1 MPLPLINT
9 STSSEQVARAIQH
22 GAGANGLNRI
32 MDPLPPEK
40 LEGEVISW
48 ADRAVRQA
56 DEEAAQ
62 SVNSKLMPRIMQ
74 YMSGN
79 QWPSRP
85 TAYGNSRPVNNRM
98 FRQYWELVSL
108 LTDGNPEPYVR
119 VFDKRD
125 SFSDMQ
131 SVLSDM
137 LELWGDK
144 PHYRSNLQ
152 DVVGWG
158 LLAKGI
164 AKLQWNPNSN
174 NGFGDMELLSINPM
188 NFATLGG
195 DGSIDNAECVIETR
209 KVTLASLQ
217 RKFGRLAEGIEP
229 DATSAMGNG
238 QVMRPGQLSSAEWSK
253 LSPQMQRIIG
263 KKTAGSSVNDE
274 LYPMATLRLFWM
286 LDPAYNEQ
294 SWTVRVGPKEANWSY
309 FVEPGMPLY
318 PRGRV
323 LTVGGNGTR
332 ARVLNDTCNPYFSGG
347 HPYVEFIPL
356 RAPWSSDGM
365 SLMGQQIGP
374 QDILNR
380 VMAGMLE
387 TLKAGLT
394 PTIIAPRN
402 AVSRSDMDNMSTT
415 ISGGKL
421 EYNPMSP
428 QAPSFRTPPQMP
440 QQAMPFTQMVMTEMD
455 KTTGSAAVD
464 AAAQKEQVPSHDTME
479 MIQNSRSYMVR
490 LMGRQ
495 LEIFMNKAG
504 QKIISGM
511 LQFYSVGHRVAI
523 LGAKGILASDF
534 NPMYG
539 SALPNGMLPEEFVRK
554 FQFSVKPG
562 SSMTFGKEQR
572 AQIAMLLRRTG
583 DISRNMMF
591 KALDANIDVHQN
603 EQELQ
608 AEALQKLG
616 IAALAGAAAGQAKGG
631 RPPVHPPP
639 QMMQAPPQAAPPPPA
654 PR

>member
-1 MPLPLINT
+1 MLPLIN
-9 STSSEQVARAIQH
+9 STDTASNTANLIQQ
-22 GAGANGLNRI
+22 GANSGLTRI
-32 MDPLPPEK
+32 VDPLPPDK
-40 LEGEVISW
+40 LQGEVIAW
-48 ADRAVRQA
+48 AERAVRQA

-62 SVNSKLMPRIMQ
+62 SLPSKLMPRIMQ
-74 YMSGN
+74 YLAGN

-108 LTDGNPEPYVR
+108 LTDGNPEPAIKC
-119 VFDKRD
+119 FDTRD
-125 SFSDMQ
+125 SFSEMQ
-131 SVLSDM
+131 AVLSSL
-137 LELWGDK
+137 LEPWGMK
-144 PHYRSNLQ
+144 PQYRSNLQ
-152 DVVGWG
+152 DIIGFG

-164 AKLQWNPNSN
+164 GKIQWNPAAN
-174 NGFGDMELLSINPM
+174 NGFGDMELISINPM
-188 NFATLGG
+188 NFSVLGG

-209 KVTLASLQ
+209 KVTIASL
-217 RKFGRLAEGIEP
+217 RRRFGLLADGIEP
-229 DATSAMGNG
+229 DQSSSMPNG

-253 LSPQMQRIIG
+253 LSPQMQRVIG
-263 KKTAGSSVNDE
+263 RKSAGSASPDDI
-274 LYPMATLRLFWM
+274 YPMTTLRLFWM
-286 LDPAYNEQ
+286 LDPAINER

-309 FVEPGMPLY
+309 QVEPGMPLY

-323 LTVGGNGTR
+323 LTTGGNGMR

-347 HPYVEFIPL
+347 HPYVELTPL
-356 RAPWSSDGM
+356 RAPWSTEGLSM
-365 SLMGQQIGP
+365 MGNLIGP

-380 VMAGMLE
+380 VLAGMLE

-394 PTIIAPRN
+394 PTIVAPRN
-402 AVSRSDMDNMSTT
+402 AVSRSDLDNMSTT

-428 QAPSFRTPPQMP
+428 AAPTFRTPPQMP
-440 QQAMPFTQMVMTEMD
+440 QQAIPFTQMIMSEMD
-455 KTTGSAAVD
+455 KTTGGAAVD

-495 LEIFMNKAG
+495 IETFMNRAG
-504 QKIISGM
+504 QKVVAGM

-523 LGAKGILASDF
+523 LGAKGILPSDF

-562 SSMTFGKEQR
+562 SSLSFGKDQKI
-572 AQIAMLLRRTG
+572 QVAMLLRRTG
-583 DISRNMMF
+583 DLSRNNLF
-591 KALDANIDVHQN
+591 RALDANIDTKQN
-603 EQELQ
+603 EQELMQ
-608 AEALQKLG
+608 EAMQKMG
-616 IAALAGAAAGQAKGG
+616 VAALAQQAAGGG
-631 RPPVHPPP
+631 QTGQHKR
-639 QMMQAPPQAAPPPPA
+639 
-654 PR
+654 